1 MKGICESTAEC
12 GARASEAGRR
22 GLASGSGAPLPS
34 SFQAQELSPCL
45 HFGEAPRMRLLP
57 TPSPGFL
64 FSPRSEPEASKL
76 LVSAA
81 LLLCDCS
88 EEKRTSVRRGCL
100 RPVAAHGGRSRV
112 NASLIPEIS
121 GALVNESYIFKNCG
135 DFFFVVTETS
145 PNFDFINYISQ
156 ERFVCF

>member
-1 MKGICESTAEC
+1 
-12 GARASEAGRR
+12 
-22 GLASGSGAPLPS
+22 
-34 SFQAQELSPCL
+34 
-45 HFGEAPRMRLLP
+45 MRLLP

-100 RPVAAHGGRSRV
+100 RPAAARGGRSRV

-121 GALVNESYIFKNCG
+121 GALVNESYIF
-135 DFFFVVTETS
+135 
-145 PNFDFINYISQ
+145 
-156 ERFVCF
+156 